1 MSDILPMDAIELGAE
16 ADSCSMA
23 VARAG
28 ELLVKAGITEARY
41 ISAMIDMVNKYGSY
55 MVVAPG
61 VAMPHS
67 HSDKGVIRSG
77 VSFLRLTKPV
87 YFPGKEDQPIY
98 LLIAVAARDNTA
110 HLDLMGNVAAMISD
124 DSSLAKVMSCSSVEE
139 IYTMMNKAEDT
150 DG

>member
-1 MSDILPMDAIELGAE
+1 
-16 ADSCSMA
+16 
-23 VARAG
+23 
-28 ELLVKAGITEARY
+28 
-41 ISAMIDMVNKYGSY
+41 
-55 MVVAPG
+55 
-61 VAMPHS
+61 MPHS

-150 DG
+150 GWMSFTVMTLCSGRVMQNIKQRLF

>member
-16 ADSCSMA
+16 ADSWSMA

-28 ELLVKAGITEARY
+28 ELLVKAGIAEERY
-41 ISAMIDMVNKYGSY
+41 ISAMIDMVNKHGSY

-98 LLIAVAARDNTA
+98 LLIAGSYTPFTLILLGGSTRGPLVCGIIWAAALLGVPFQAGAST
-110 HLDLMGNVAAMISD
+110 
-124 DSSLAKVMSCSSVEE
+124 
-139 IYTMMNKAEDT
+139 
-150 DG
+150 